1 MIKRPGLPRKTPEE
15 VAPEVRVFLIR
26 LHRRRKRFRKADQ
39 KHLCTVRQRVAEAV
53 SAGIGPEEVAKICGY
68 APKTIDKWLAK
79 HRDPVQEVE
88 IDAARERLSG
98 LRAQRSKLKAEEMLI
113 SARAR
118 SVIRKAMRAQL
129 DAPEFVELTGYQRA
143 TVERWFA
150 STRRVLSQ
158 AHRRREIAS
167 VRRGKANR
175 PPQELSPVEYDQWL
189 VEQDM
194 RRKTLFRKY
203 ELQPKRRRFRRRDR
217 LQQPLRERWMPH
229 GE

>member
-26 LHRRRKRFRKADQ
+26 LHRRRKRFREADQ
-39 KHLCTVRQRVAEAV
+39 KHLREVRKRVAEAV
-53 SAGIGPEEVAKICGY
+53 SAGISPEEVAKICGY
-68 APKTIDKWLAK
+68 TPKTITKWLA
-79 HRDPVQEVE
+79 RRRATVQKVE
-88 IDAARERLSG
+88 IEVARERLSSI
-98 LRAQRSKLKAEEMLI
+98 RARRSQLKAEEMLI

-118 SVIRKAMRAQL
+118 SVIRKAMRVQL
-129 DAPEFVELTGYQRA
+129 DAPEFVELTGYEMA

-203 ELQPKRRRFRRRDR
+203 DLQPKRRRLRRRDPSNR
-217 LQQPLRERWMPH
+217 PLKRQWMTRKK
-229 GE
+229 